1 MGRMDDKVVLVTGG
15 ASGQGRAEATAL
27 AAEGA
32 SVIVGDI
39 VFPDDQETPGIER
52 FQLDVTSPDD
62 WQAAAAFVVE
72 RYGHLDGLVN
82 NAGVA
87 FHASLL
93 EVTLED
99 WDRVFRINATGPL
112 LGMQAMVPHMPRG
125 SSIVNVCSLSALTGM
140 WVAAYTSSKW
150 ALRGLSRVAS
160 VELGYLGIRV
170 NAIFPGAVQSPM
182 AKGRSA
188 AFDEALLAEIPLG
201 RVGLPEDFAPLIVFL
216 CSDDSSWMSGAEI
229 SVDGGAWA
237 HGGTKLMYDKVRE
250 SRLHE
255 S

>member
-15 ASGQGRAEATAL
+15 ASGQGKAEATAL

-39 VFPDDQETPGIER
+39 VFPDDEETPGIER
-52 FQLDVTSPDD
+52 LRLDVTSPDD
-62 WQAAAAFVVE
+62 WKTVADFVAE

-82 NAGVA
+82 NAGVS
-87 FHASLL
+87 FHAPLL
-93 EVTLED
+93 EVTLHD
-99 WDRVFRINATGPL
+99 WERVFRINTTGPL
-112 LGMQAMVPHMPRG
+112 LGMQTMVPLMPRG
-125 SSIVNVCSLSALTGM
+125 SSIVNVCSLSALTGL

-160 VELGYLGIRV
+160 LELGYKGIRV
-170 NAIFPGAVQSPM
+170 NAIFPGAVQTPM

-201 RVGLPEDFAPLIVFL
+201 RVGRPEDFGPLIVFL
-216 CSDDSSWMSGAEI
+216 CSDESSWMSGAEI

-237 HGGTKLMYDKVRE
+237 HGGQKVTYDKVRE
-250 SRLHE
+250 SLLHD

>member
-1 MGRMDDKVVLVTGG
+1 MGRMDNKVVLVTGG
-15 ASGQGRAEATAL
+15 ASGQGQAEAMAL

-39 VFPDDQETPGIER
+39 NFPDDQETPGIQR
-52 FQLDVTSPDD
+52 LHLDVTSTDD
-62 WQAAAAFVVE
+62 WKVATALVTE
-72 RYGHLDGLVN
+72 HYGHLDGLVN
-82 NAGVA
+82 NAGVP

-93 EVTLED
+93 EVTLDD
-99 WDRVFRINATGPL
+99 WERVFRINATGPL

-140 WVAAYTSSKW
+140 WVAAYTTSKW

-160 VELGYLGIRV
+160 LELGYLGIRV

-201 RVGLPEDFAPLIVFL
+201 RVGQPEDFAPLIVFL
-216 CSDDSSWMSGAEI
+216 CSDESSWMSGAEI

-237 HGGTKLMYDKVRE
+237 HGGTKLMYDRVRDV
-250 SRLHE
+250 S
-255 S
+255 

>member
-1 MGRMDDKVVLVTGG
+1 MGRMDNKVVLVTGG
-15 ASGQGRAEATAL
+15 ASGQGQAEAMAL

-39 VFPDDQETPGIER
+39 NFPDNQETPGIQR
-52 FQLDVTSPDD
+52 LHLDVTSPDD
-62 WQAAAAFVVE
+62 WKVATALVTE
-72 RYGHLDGLVN
+72 HYGHLDGLVN
-82 NAGVA
+82 NAGVP

-93 EVTLED
+93 EVTLDD
-99 WDRVFRINATGPL
+99 WERVFRINATGPL

-140 WVAAYTSSKW
+140 WVAAYTTSKW

-160 VELGYLGIRV
+160 LELGYLGIRV

-201 RVGLPEDFAPLIVFL
+201 RVGQPEDFAPLIVFL
-216 CSDDSSWMSGAEI
+216 CSDESSWMSGAEI

-237 HGGTKLMYDKVRE
+237 HGGTKLMYDRVRE
-250 SRLHE
+250 VS
-255 S
+255 

>member
-1 MGRMDDKVVLVTGG
+1 MGRVDNKVVLVTGG
-15 ASGQGRAEATAL
+15 AGGQGRAEAEAL
-27 AAEGA
+27 AEEGA

-39 VFPDDQETPGIER
+39 NFPDDQDTPGIQR
-52 FQLDVTSPDD
+52 LHLDVGSPDD
-62 WQAAAAFVVE
+62 WKAAAAFVAE

-82 NAGVA
+82 NAGVP

-93 EVTLED
+93 EVSLED
-99 WDRVFRINATGPL
+99 WERVFRVNATGPL

-140 WVAAYTSSKW
+140 WVAAYASSKW

-160 VELGYLGIRV
+160 LELGYLGIRV
-170 NAIFPGAVQSPM
+170 NAIFPGAVQTPM

-201 RVGLPEDFAPLIVFL
+201 RIGQPEDFAPLLVFL
-216 CSDDSSWMSGAEI
+216 CSDESSWISGAEI

-237 HGGTKLMYDKVRE
+237 HGGQKLTYDKVRE
-250 SRLHE
+250 GLPHGS
-255 S
+255 